1 MEAADVTKD
10 PDERRPCRFTYT
22 DKNRKTIDISRDIY
36 HDIYK
41 STKAS
46 TEAKITLD
54 VAPQAVFRVR
64 AVSRCASTIS
74 GHGEAILASQFSP
87 STSSRLV
94 TGSGDATAR
103 IWDTETG
110 TPYKTLKGHTSW
122 VLAVA
127 YAPDASMVATGSND
141 STIRLWDP
149 KSGEALGPP
158 LKAHKFRVNS
168 LSFEPYH
175 LQTPGRPR
183 LASASKDAT
192 IRVWDAVNKKVDF
205 TLSGHKSEV
214 TCVKWGGSGKIYSAS
229 RDRTI
234 KIWLTTG
241 SLAHTLT
248 SHGHW
253 VNHLALS
260 TDLVLRTGYFDHT
273 GEVPPT
279 EEAKIAKAKAR
290 FEKAATVEGR
300 VIERLVSASDDFT
313 IFLWE
318 PPSASTSAKFEPLAR
333 LHGHQK
339 GVNHVT
345 FSPDGSLIA
354 SSGFDNNIKLWRA
367 STGEFI
373 TTLRGHVAP
382 IYISCFSADS
392 RLLVSGSKDT
402 TLKVWDIKTG
412 KLKQDLPGH
421 QAEVFALDWSPD
433 GERVGSGGKDK
444 AVRIWRN

>member
-1 MEAADVTKD
+1 M
-10 PDERRPCRFTYT
+10 
-22 DKNRKTIDISRDIY
+22 SRDIY

-41 STKAS
+41 FTKAS
-46 TEAKITLD
+46 TEAKLTLE
-54 VAPQAVFRVR
+54 VAPQAIFRVR
-64 AVSRCASTIS
+64 AVSRCSSTIV

-94 TGSGDATAR
+94 TGSGDSTAR

-110 TPYKTLKGHTSW
+110 TPYRTLKGHTSW
-122 VLAVA
+122 VLTVA
-127 YAPDASMVATGSND
+127 YSPDASMIATGSND
-141 STIRLWDP
+141 NTVRLWDP
-149 KSGEALGPP
+149 KSGEPLGSP

-175 LQTPGRPR
+175 MQAPQRPR

-192 IRVWDAVNKKVDF
+192 VRIWDVVGKRVDF

-214 TCVKWGGSGKIYSAS
+214 TCVRWGGTGKIYSAS
-229 RDRTI
+229 RDKTI
-234 KIWLTTG
+234 KIWFSTG

-248 SHGHW
+248 SHTHW

-260 TDLVLRTGYFDHT
+260 TDFVLRTGYFDHT
-273 GEVPPT
+273 GDVPPS
-279 EEAKIAKAKAR
+279 EEDKIAKARAR
-290 FEKAATVEGR
+290 FEKAATVNGH
-300 VIERLVSASDDFT
+300 VTERLISASDDFT
-313 IFLWE
+313 MFLWE
-318 PPSASTSAKFEPLAR
+318 PPASSSSPTFEPLAR

-339 GVNHVT
+339 GVNHVV
-345 FSPDGSLIA
+345 FSPDGRLIA
-354 SSGFDNNIKLWRA
+354 SSGFDNQVKLWRA

-373 TTLRGHVAP
+373 STLRGHVAP

-402 TLKVWDIKTG
+402 TLKVWDLKSG

-433 GERVGSGGKDK
+433 GERVASGGRDK
-444 AVRIWRN
+444 AVRIWRS